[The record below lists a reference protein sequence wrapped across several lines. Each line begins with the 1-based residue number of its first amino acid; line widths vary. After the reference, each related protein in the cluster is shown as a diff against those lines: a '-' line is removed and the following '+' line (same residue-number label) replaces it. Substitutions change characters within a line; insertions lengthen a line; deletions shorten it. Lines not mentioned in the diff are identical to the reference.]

1 MPDPLARAPLV
12 ARCVIPTA
20 AGPMT
25 ALATE
30 RGLSALL
37 FKGDRHHP
45 DHHEAVPDTPGHPHL
60 QAARQWLARY
70 WEGGNPSW
78 TGLHLDWQGTA
89 FQAAV
94 WRALLDIPLG
104 QTCSYGDLAARLQPP
119 SAPRATGGAIGRN
132 PLAVLVPCHR
142 VVGADGALTGYASGL
157 AIKQL
162 LLRHEGV
169 LPR

>member
-1 MPDPLARAPLV
+1 V
-12 ARCVIPTA
+12 AQILPWGLGRVGVAAAASPSTATA
-20 AGPMT
+20 AAAAAGIGVVRVRVHSP
-25 ALATE
+25 
-30 RGLSALL
+30 
-37 FKGDRHHP
+37 
-45 DHHEAVPDTPGHPHL
+45 HPHL
-60 QAARQWLARY
+60 RAARQWLDSY
-70 WEGGNPSW
+70 WSGGNPSS
-78 TGLHLDWQGTA
+78 TALQLDWQGTA
-89 FQAAV
+89 FQATV
-94 WRALLDIPLG
+94 WRALLGIPLG

-142 VVGADGALTGYASGL
+142 VVGADGSLTGYASGL